1 MAARFKG
8 KEYTFTSTT
17 PVKLTTILGLPSND
31 FVSTLVLRA
40 NKLNAGDVVWGGST
54 LTTSTNRWGFLD
66 AGDAVGIDLSSKYF
80 NTDEVYLAG
89 ETNDI
94 VHISWIQ

>member
-8 KEYTFTSTT
+8 KEYTFASTA

-31 FVSTLVLRA
+31 FVSTLVMRA
-40 NKLNAGDVVWGGST
+40 AKANAADVVWGGSD
-54 LTTSTNRWGFLD
+54 LTVSTNRWGFLD
-66 AGDAVGIDLSSKYF
+66 SGDAVGIDLSNKYF
-80 NTDEVYLAG
+80 NTDEVYIAG
-89 ETNDI
+89 EANDI